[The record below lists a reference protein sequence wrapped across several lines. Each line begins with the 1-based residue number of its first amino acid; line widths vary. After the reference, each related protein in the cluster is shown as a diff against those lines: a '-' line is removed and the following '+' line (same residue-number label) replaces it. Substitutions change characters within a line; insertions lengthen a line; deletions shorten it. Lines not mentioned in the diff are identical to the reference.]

1 MTGVVSK
8 IKQVLQIQAL
18 TQVDYFKNAY
28 EKVNQMFEN
37 FLKRYTDI
45 TEDYNRIKR
54 IVLDYNY
61 QFGRLKALQF
71 MSHKYKEESDRII
84 EETKLKIKKS
94 REAMEDIDLKLI
106 QSFYSVIQKKRIQ
119 N

>member
-1 MTGVVSK
+1 M
-8 IKQVLQIQAL
+8 
-18 TQVDYFKNAY
+18 DYFKSAY
-28 EKVNQMFEN
+28 DKVNQMFEN
-37 FLKRYTDI
+37 FLKRYQDVC
-45 TEDYNRIKR
+45 EDYTNIKR

-71 MSHKYKEESDRII
+71 MSHKFKEESDRIV

-106 QSFYSVIQKKRIQ
+106 
-119 N
+119 